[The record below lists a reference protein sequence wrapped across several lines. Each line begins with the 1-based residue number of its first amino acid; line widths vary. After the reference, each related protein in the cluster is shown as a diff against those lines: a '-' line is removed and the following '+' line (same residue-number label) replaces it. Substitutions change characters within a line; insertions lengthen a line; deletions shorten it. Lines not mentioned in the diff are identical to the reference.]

1 MRRTKVYY
9 IGVLLVFGF
18 CCALLAGQDGCEPC
32 TDRDGDGYAREGGI
46 CGPVDCDDLE
56 PDINPGI
63 DEAGFCLCDDGI
75 DQDCD
80 GVDCQL
86 PEIYTIYQIQNPDD
100 PCHPAPDSE
109 VTIVG
114 VIVTEVT
121 SQGGFFVE
129 EPEGGPWSGIFVYDP
144 SGAAPSD
151 LFPGDELTITGVPA
165 EYYDMTEIGATEIM
179 RTGTCEPIPA
189 PSVVDSCDV
198 AAPGPLAES
207 YESVLIQ
214 VLGPVVTDIIIM
226 CGQFEVDHCLWIDC
240 EVPGIELGDTFDS
253 IAGILIYSYGG
264 FKINPGD
271 CSDFDPPV
279 CG

>member
-1 MRRTKVYY
+1 M
-9 IGVLLVFGF
+9 
-18 CCALLAGQDGCEPC
+18 
-32 TDRDGDGYAREGGI
+32 
-46 CGPVDCDDLE
+46 
-56 PDINPGI
+56 
-63 DEAGFCLCDDGI
+63 
-75 DQDCD
+75 
-80 GVDCQL
+80 
-86 PEIYTIYQIQNPDD
+86 
-100 PCHPAPDSE
+100 
-109 VTIVG
+109 
-114 VIVTEVT
+114 IVTEVT